1 MKREDLNFSNRDKMK
16 NIFLNQCLFNDS
28 APEYPEAM
36 AIVDSASSTEEVINK
51 ILNSDTMRGSQ
62 IYAELSKDRADHWRR
77 LKRDITTWQQTIS
90 DIGGLKIGNDSFS
103 INIPNGYGDGD
114 MYYTVLGKGCF
125 NHDMLD
131 YFTSVRGTEINIYD
145 YDCGDE
151 ILETISG
158 RFGIYYGYG
167 FVVLEKWD

>member
-1 MKREDLNFSNRDKMK
+1 MKREDINFPNREKMR
-16 NIFLNQCLFNDS
+16 NFFLKECLFNDS
-28 APEYPEAM
+28 APEYQEAM
-36 AIVDSASSTEEVINK
+36 AIVDSAASTEEVINK

-62 IYAELSKDRADHWRR
+62 IYAELSKDRSDHWRR
-77 LKRDITTWQQTIS
+77 LKRDITTWQPTIS

-103 INIPNGYGDGD
+103 IVVPNGYGDGD
-114 MYYTVLGKGCF
+114 MYYTILGKGCF
-125 NHDMLD
+125 NPDMLD
-131 YFTSVRGTEINIYD
+131 YFTSIRGTEINIYD